1 MIKRETIL
9 SQVISNLNLF
19 QPKILD
25 LGCGNGN
32 QIKNIVELVSATET
46 FGIDI
51 DQTKLKEAEKNGV
64 SGIRADL
71 NTDEVPFDDD
81 YFDLIILSEVIE
93 HLLNPDNAL
102 KEAYRVLK
110 SGGVFIVTTPN
121 LSSWMNRIY
130 LLLGY
135 QPPDMEVSTKIR
147 VGNPWRTGAL
157 SGHIRPFTAR
167 AMRELLNYYG
177 FNVKQIR
184 SFSHEKG
191 SLPYLLYLLDRGF
204 SKRYTLAHWNIFV
217 CIKKNKLT

>member
-1 MIKRETIL
+1 MDKRGTIL
-9 SQVISNLNLF
+9 SQVISSLTLIL
-19 QPKILD
+19 PKILD
-25 LGCGNGN
+25 LGCGNGT
-32 QIKNIVELVSATET
+32 QTKYIVKLVSATEAY
-46 FGIDI
+46 GIDI
-51 DQTKLKEAEKNGV
+51 NQTYLKEAEKTGIN
-64 SGIRADL
+64 GIRADL
-71 NTDEVPFDDD
+71 NTDKLPFDDD

-110 SGGVFIVTTPN
+110 SGGIFIITTPN

-157 SGHIRPFTAR
+157 SGHIRPFTAL
-167 AMRELLNYYG
+167 AMKELLAYYG
-177 FNVKQIR
+177 FTVKQIQ

-191 SLPYLLYLLDRGF
+191 SLPYFLYLLDVGF
-204 SKRYTLAHWNIFV
+204 SKRYTLAHWNIFT
-217 CIKKNKLT
+217 CTCKKHT